1 MSAQGTGIGAG
12 VLSSLSDDLVAVV
25 AAAQESIVQV
35 DARDR
40 QTASGIV
47 WSADGLIV
55 TADHVVQRE
64 DNIKIGLPDGTSVQ
78 AQLVGRD
85 PNSDLALLRVEGA
98 ALTPPTWGQVA
109 EVGVGQLV
117 LAVARPDDRPMATIG
132 IVSAFA
138 PTQTRRGQ
146 SIDVI
151 QTDVTLYPGFS
162 GGALVDARGQI
173 IGLNSSHLARGISTA
188 IGVGTLRR
196 VVEALTTTGRV
207 RRGYLGVGL
216 QPVPLPAQMQGV
228 LGREQASGL
237 LVLGVEPGSPAE
249 TGGLLLGDIIVGVAG
264 RPTPDMEELQGELS
278 GERVGQATPLEIIR
292 GGQQQTA
299 NVIVGERE

>member
-1 MSAQGTGIGAG
+1 MSAQGTVGS
-12 VLSSLSDDLVAVV
+12 VLSSLSDDLVNIV
-25 AAAQESIVQV
+25 ASAEKSIVQV

-64 DNIKIGLPDGTSVQ
+64 DNIKVGLPDGRAVQ

-85 PNSDLALLRVEGA
+85 PNSDLAVLRVQGET
-98 ALTPPTWGQVA
+98 LTPAAWGQVA

-117 LAVARPDDRPMATIG
+117 LAVARPSDRPMATIG
-132 IVSAFA
+132 IVSAFT

-146 SIDVI
+146 SLDII

-216 QPVPLPAQMQGV
+216 QPVPLPPQLQST

-249 TGGLLLGDIIVGVAG
+249 SGGLMLGDIIVGVAG
-264 RPTPDMEELQGELS
+264 QPTPDMEELQGELS

-292 GGQQQTA
+292 GGQKQTA
-299 NVIVGERE
+299 SVVVGERE

>member
-1 MSAQGTGIGAG
+1 MSAQGTGIGSG
-12 VLSSLSDDLVAVV
+12 VLSSLSDDLVSIV
-25 AAAQESIVQV
+25 AAAEKSVVQV

-64 DNIKIGLPDGTSVQ
+64 DNIKVGLPDGTSVG
-78 AQLVGRD
+78 AQIVGRD
-85 PNSDLALLRVEGA
+85 PNSDLALLRVQGA

-117 LAVARPDDRPMATIG
+117 LAVARPNERPMATIG

-146 SIDVI
+146 AIDVI

-173 IGLNSSHLARGISTA
+173 VGLNSSHLARGISTA

-216 QPVPLPAQMQGV
+216 QPVPLPAQLQAA
-228 LGREQASGL
+228 LGREQGAGL
-237 LVLGVEPGSPAE
+237 LVLGVEPSSPAE
-249 TGGLLLGDIIVGVAG
+249 NGGLMLGDIVVGVAG
-264 RPTPDMEELQGELS
+264 HATPDMEDLQGELS
-278 GERVGQATPLEIIR
+278 GERVGQSTPLEIIR
-292 GGQQQTA
+292 GGQKQTV
-299 NVIVGERE
+299 NVVVGERQ